1 MIRNALPRRSFAA
14 GLALSCALALGA
26 LGCENPAKKSVQEA
40 RGHVDFVAKAAAR
53 DVTEVRRGLPGG
65 AKHLEELFKNAQPGV
80 PDPQTTAKAMAR
92 ARDADAELRVAKSTF
107 FAVTAP
113 DGTVLRAEPPPDDL
127 TGKNLF
133 AAFSGLKA
141 APNTGYAEARGS
153 MPEVAGVRGKDDA
166 QWVAAA
172 AVKLDGE
179 TRGLY
184 VAGWSWSAY
193 AYRLETALRSK
204 ILTEAKEGD
213 KIPLL
218 YVYVV
223 VGDSVYGAPVAPVV
237 NAEAIARL
245 RPLAQKPEKKP
256 FTAELEIEGR
266 AFGLAVLSI
275 SELGADVG
283 VAVLRSET

>member
-1 MIRNALPRRSFAA
+1 MIRNPLPRRSFATW
-14 GLALSCALALGA
+14 LAVCCTLGMGA
-26 LGCENPAKKSVQEA
+26 LGCENTAKKSAQEA
-40 RGHVDFVAKAAAR
+40 RGHVSFLAEAAAR
-53 DVTEVRRGLPGG
+53 DVNEVRRGLPGG
-65 AKHLEELFKNAQPGV
+65 AKHLEELFRSAAPGV
-80 PDPQTTAKAMAR
+80 PDPQTAAKSMAR

-107 FAVTAP
+107 FAVMTP

-133 AAFSGLKA
+133 AAFAGLKA

-172 AVKLDGE
+172 AVKVDGE

-184 VAGWSWSAY
+184 AAGWSWSAY

-204 ILTEAKEGD
+204 VLTEAKEGD
-213 KIPLL
+213 KVPLL

-223 VGDSVYGAPVAPVV
+223 VGDAVYGAPVAPVV

-245 RPLAQKPEKKP
+245 KPLAQASGKEP

-266 AFGLAVLSI
+266 AFGLAVLPI
-275 SELGADVG
+275 SELGDDVG